1 MAILSAKS
9 MEISARNGRDAV
21 SNVFRVR
28 NSKQMLHLQV
38 RFPQSWFM
46 CTRML

>member
-9 MEISARNGRDAV
+9 MEISARSGRDAI

-28 NSKQMLHLQV
+28 NSKQMLHLRV
-38 RFPQSWFM
+38 RFSQSRFT
-46 CTRML
+46 CTGML